1 MKTIYYYQT
10 FVGLKKMLSHIED
23 IDVIIVSSIHFNK
36 QGGQSLMYLNDN
48 LPNDKIF
55 DEMWMQT
62 EKASVQ
68 NTTIMLMVGGAGGA
82 YKALF
87 ADFEVNYKLLHDLLR
102 EKTWIQGI
110 DLDIEE
116 PVKISDVKMLINRL
130 IADFGK
136 DFIITMAPVAS
147 SLQNDGGSMG
157 QFSYKKLFR
166 SKEGQ
171 HINWFNT
178 QCYDSFSIE
187 TYHSIIK
194 NGYSPEK
201 VVMGMESGQFDEK
214 TFKNALNTVQV
225 LNKEYPNMAGV
236 FDWEYL
242 NAPPSTDDPS
252 LWARIFK
259 HNVSRMNN

>member
-1 MKTIYYYQT
+1 MLNIMKTIYYYQT
-10 FVGLKKMLSHIED
+10 FVGLKKLLSHVED
-23 IDVIIVSSIHFNK
+23 IDVIIVASIHFNK
-36 QGGQSLMYLNDN
+36 QDGKSLMYLNDN
-48 LPNDKIF
+48 LPNDTIF
-55 DEMWMQT
+55 NEMWMQT
-62 EKASVQ
+62 EQASVQ

-87 ADFEVNYKLLHDLLR
+87 ADFEVNYKLLYDLLR

-166 SKEGQ
+166 SKEGK

-178 QCYDSFSIE
+178 QCYNSFSIE
-187 TYHSIIK
+187 TYHAIVQ
-194 NGYSPEK
+194 NGYPPEK
-201 VVMGMESGQFDEK
+201 VVMGMESGQFNAK
-214 TFKNALNTVQV
+214 TFKNALNTVQI

-236 FDWEYL
+236 YDWEYL
-242 NAPPSTDDPS
+242 NAPPSKEDPS

-259 HNVSRMNN
+259 QSLL